1 MIEDAAQCRVSKSTT
16 SHLAD
21 FDHKFQRGQS
31 WGCGSSHTPRSRGN
45 SFWCHKRRT
54 RIKYRCAR
62 SKNSHRKAVA
72 TNQSH
77 LHRVSNEEPTIDVL
91 SSAFPHLPDCAPQS
105 QRASS
110 SVPSSVGD
118 RPAGSPSHDLGS
130 SFSWP
135 LSLSPLSRPSAGF
148 LFPSFLVLWP
158 GQLRGRSLHEQSC
171 SGCASS

>member
-1 MIEDAAQCRVSKSTT
+1 MYQNLQFHIYPT
-16 SHLAD
+16 SIT
-21 FDHKFQRGQS
+21 S
-31 WGCGSSHTPRSRGN
+31 
-45 SFWCHKRRT
+45 
-54 RIKYRCAR
+54 
-62 SKNSHRKAVA
+62 
-72 TNQSH
+72 
-77 LHRVSNEEPTIDVL
+77 SNEVNRGGVGVVIRLVREVIHFGAIHDVLESNIGALVVRIVTERPSQPINPICTGYLMRSLPIDVL
-91 SSAFPHLPDCAPQS
+91 SSAFRHLPDCAPQS

-158 GQLRGRSLHEQSC
+158 EQLRGRSLHEQSC